1 MTTTTRKQ
9 VRSARRYAAIG
20 LPPGVMEELVAWL
33 EEEGVAVLRVERDD
47 EGSGIVCFE
56 LAPWD
61 TGASLRSL
69 SQRFGCGLV
78 PAPAC

>member
-9 VRSARRYAAIG
+9 IRSARRYAAIG
-20 LPPGVMEELVAWL
+20 LPPRVMEELVAWL
-33 EEEGVAVLRVERDD
+33 EEEGVEVLRVERDD

-61 TGASLRSL
+61 TGAWLSTL
-69 SQRFGCGLV
+69 SQRFGCGLA
-78 PAPAC
+78 PAPGC

>member
-1 MTTTTRKQ
+1 MAATTRRQ
-9 VRSARRYAAIG
+9 SRSVRRYAAIG
-20 LPPGVMEELVAWL
+20 LPPGLMTELLAWL
-33 EEEGVAVLRVERDD
+33 EEEGAGVLRVESDD

-61 TGASLRSL
+61 SGAWIRTV

-78 PAPAC
+78 PAPGG

>member
-1 MTTTTRKQ
+1 MTTMTRKQ
-9 VRSARRYAAIG
+9 SRSTRRYAAIG
-20 LPPGVMEELVAWL
+20 LPPGMLQDLIDWL
-33 EEEGVAVLRVERDD
+33 EEEGVGVLRVDQDD

-61 TGASLRSL
+61 SGAWLRTV

-78 PAPAC
+78 PAPGS

>member
-9 VRSARRYAAIG
+9 ARSARRYAAVG
-20 LPPGVMEELVAWL
+20 LPPDVVEEFVAWL
-33 EEEGVAVLRVERDD
+33 EEEGVAVLRVEGDD

-56 LAPWD
+56 FAPWD
-61 TGASLRSL
+61 TGAWLKSL

-78 PAPAC
+78 PAPGC

>member
-9 VRSARRYAAIG
+9 TRSARRSAAIG
-20 LPPGVMEELVAWL
+20 LPPRVLEELVAWL
-33 EEEGVAVLRVERDD
+33 EEEGVSVLRVERDD

-61 TGASLRSL
+61 TGAWLRSL
-69 SQRFGCGLV
+69 SQRFGCGLA
-78 PAPAC
+78 PAPGC